1 MGRWPHPR
9 CSPAAPG
16 EAASAGQER
25 PPSEPAPRWPGF
37 PADEARG
44 APGGRSSTH
53 GHHAHGDESD
63 STVLAGPQA
72 RPAAA
77 PTTGCAPRGPLSS
90 GVTSGAPRSQ
100 PANSGWER
108 SSLPRAGVGGTP
120 TVGPLSGPARG
131 QPVAAAQESRAVPEA
146 RRGLHRPPSRR
157 PGKDAGVRREAV
169 ECGHTCPLIAA
180 SGHSGEDL
188 KIHSKVIKCVWK
200 VNRPAGCARELG
212 LSGTSPHRA
221 QRPAWRQRS
230 PRISAGSPA
239 APAAHSG

>member
-1 MGRWPHPR
+1 MRFGPQGPVASVDLRPGHVPPVGRWPHPR

-25 PPSEPAPRWPGF
+25 PPSEPVPRWPGF

-72 RPAAA
+72 GPAAA
-77 PTTGCAPRGPLSS
+77 PTGGCALRGPLSS

-131 QPVAAAQESRAVPEA
+131 QPVAAAQESRAVP
-146 RRGLHRPPSRR
+146 RGPLGPSPSTLTKAWQGHRCPP
-157 PGKDAGVRREAV
+157 
-169 ECGHTCPLIAA
+169 
-180 SGHSGEDL
+180 
-188 KIHSKVIKCVWK
+188 
-200 VNRPAGCARELG
+200 
-212 LSGTSPHRA
+212 
-221 QRPAWRQRS
+221 
-230 PRISAGSPA
+230 
-239 APAAHSG
+239 